1 MHFKLTTPKDKEAVR
16 SYLDLLPEGKR
27 YNVSITLHREKRS
40 VDQNRLL
47 WLWLGCISAETG
59 QDKDSLH
66 DYFKLKFLGFDT
78 KTLWGTQLYSPV
90 STKSLDTKQFTDYLE
105 RVQAFASSELGIIL
119 PNPEDQYW
127 EQFYEQYKN
136 YL

>member
-27 YNVSITLHREKRS
+27 YNVSIVLHREKRS

-105 RVQAFASSELGIIL
+105 RVQAFACAELGIIL

-136 YL
+136 HL